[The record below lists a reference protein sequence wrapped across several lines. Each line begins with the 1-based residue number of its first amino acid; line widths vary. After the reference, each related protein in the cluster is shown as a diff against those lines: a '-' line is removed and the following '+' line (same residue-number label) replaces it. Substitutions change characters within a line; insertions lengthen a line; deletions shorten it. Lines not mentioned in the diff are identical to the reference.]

1 MNVISRGVRNAFR
14 NTIRTGSI
22 VLILGI
28 SIGLSLAMLVA
39 RQAVSDKIASVKSS
53 IGNTVTVSPAG
64 VRGFDGGG
72 SLLTSDQVASIEKVE
87 HVTSI
92 TQLLNDRL
100 TSETSNLTSAIE
112 AGSFGRRSAGNSG
125 QSFSVEPPQGGPEQI
140 SGSNGT
146 VTRTFTP
153 PIVVTGTNTTDVKAV
168 IGATD
173 VTFTSGEMI
182 DLTGSDNVAVIGTAL
197 ATKNSLSVGS
207 TFKMYDQDITVKGI
221 YDAGN
226 TFANAGLVM
235 PIKTVQ
241 ALSSQA
247 GQVSSATVMVDS
259 LENTDAVTSS
269 LTTLLGTA
277 ADVTNSTDTAETA
290 VAPLESV
297 KAISLYSLIGALGAG
312 ALIILL
318 TMVMI
323 VRERR
328 REVGIL
334 KAIGAGTSSVMTQFV
349 SEAVTLCLLA
359 GIVGV
364 VIGFASSAPVTKALV
379 TNATASS
386 TSSQTTGGGPGAA
399 PGGGGARLFRA
410 GARGISVGNVSTS
423 VGWNLLGYGLGAIVI
438 IAVLGSAVPAW
449 LITKIRPAEVM
460 RAE

>member
-1 MNVISRGVRNAFR
+1 M
-14 NTIRTGSI
+14 
-22 VLILGI
+22 
-28 SIGLSLAMLVA
+28 
-39 RQAVSDKIASVKSS
+39 
-53 IGNTVTVSPAG
+53 
-64 VRGFDGGG
+64 
-72 SLLTSDQVASIEKVE
+72 
-87 HVTSI
+87 
-92 TQLLNDRL
+92 
-100 TSETSNLTSAIE
+100 
-112 AGSFGRRSAGNSG
+112 
-125 QSFSVEPPQGGPEQI
+125 
-140 SGSNGT
+140 
-146 VTRTFTP
+146 
-153 PIVVTGTNTTDVKAV
+153 VTGTNTTDVKAV

-226 TFANAGLVM
+226 SFANAGLVM

-241 ALSSQA
+241 TLSSQA
-247 GQVSSATVMVDS
+247 GQVSSATVTVDS

-297 KAISLYSLIGALGAG
+297 KTISLYSLIGALGAG

-410 GARGISVGNVSTS
+410 GARGISVGSVSTS